1 MQTTLLGLAIA
12 FIVALIAA
20 LVGPFFID
28 WNQYKPQFEAEASR
42 IIGAPVRV
50 SGALDAR
57 LLPAPVL
64 RLRSLSIGAKADAS
78 RMSADKL
85 DVEFSLGSLLRG
97 EWRASELTLDG
108 VALDIGL
115 DRQGRIDWP
124 SAKSGFNFGA
134 LTVDR
139 LNLTGRVDLHDAG
152 SGAHVDL
159 DDLTFKGDVRGLT
172 ASLRGEGTVR
182 IAGALTPFRLATGQ
196 TADGKGTR
204 LRLTLDQ
211 GERNPGADLDG
222 VLTLDARSPGFDGAV
237 TLAGHAGHPWKL
249 IAKGKTNPAG
259 AVFDQVDLTYG
270 ADDVGLK
277 LTGTTEA
284 LFGAT
289 PRAQVKLSASQL
301 DADRLEARS
310 DTQETVPRLI
320 PKLRVLVAA
329 LPSAPLPT
337 QIGIDV
343 EQIVLGGRPL
353 RNLAARLHSDARNWT
368 VDRIELQAP
377 GHTQVTASGAVA
389 ISQKTSRFSGPLE
402 VRSGDIIVLANWL
415 AGRSMPTATRELPLQ
430 LGGTLTV
437 ASDLVAVDTAKAKL
451 GSNSLQGRVALAG
464 SALQAD
470 LTSSAFNADEVRDLA
485 RLLVGP
491 QNLLP
496 SEAQLSLNVT
506 DATLGGENLG
516 PVNLQFAYSPQAISL
531 DRLEIGGAGK
541 LAVGGYGLF
550 DRVGALGTLSL
561 NATAPSFEQF
571 KRFIPQEVPA
581 IVERLRALSVPP
593 GEANASLSVEMSK
606 SQQRTGQVDAR
617 ATLAIDAPQIKAE
630 ASVATSSAF
639 HAETGLDLGAL
650 PKSPVTLKTRI
661 DAEQGSGLLGLLA
674 LDRMVAGRGSLHL
687 EGNASGTWRSPL
699 KFDVKLV
706 GDDLDADVQG
716 TGDPWAEQ
724 STATAALNAR
734 RLDIAP
740 LFDLRSAFIVGLSSR
755 LAVAGGVLNLNDLD
769 ATVGATHARG
779 HLKILREPA
788 TIEGALTT
796 DALDLGAVAGVAL
809 GSSGREANEPLGPG
823 WLQGWRGNLTFDATR
838 ASLPGGI
845 EIKNLAGVLRGD
857 GSSLSVDQF
866 KGTIGGGIA
875 NAQITSKRDAA
886 NTSLNA
892 QLQLTGADGAALKY
906 RNLAM
911 PGGKASLR
919 MTLASEGRSAA
930 ALSNALSGGGVLT
943 LESAQISGLDPAA
956 FDAAVQASDAGLL
969 MDDTRLAAI
978 TGPALMKSSFPVA
991 SAQMSFGIRDG
1002 RLRIDPT
1009 TVQTDQ
1015 ARVVLSGGYDIPA
1028 DQVDLRASLASLT
1041 LGTPTVRPEIQLFL
1055 HGTPD
1060 GLNRQIDVAALSS
1073 WLALRAV
1080 DRETRRLDQLEGRKD
1095 ATPLLVTPNEAPV
1108 AKPSQQSDAP
1118 QSDAPLAPEQ
1128 VRLPPRDPRKHIA
1141 PKPDVSRPAAP
1152 KPVVPPRAPNVQA
1165 TGKQVAPL
1173 PPPINI
1179 RPAPGA
1185 LHSQKPRQPAPG
1197 AAF

>member
-1 MQTTLLGLAIA
+1 LQTTLLGLAIA

-28 WNQYKPQFEAEASR
+28 WNQYKPQFEAEASQ

-64 RLRSLSIGAKADAS
+64 RLRSLSVGAKADAS

-97 EWRASELTLDG
+97 EWRASELSLGG

-124 SAKSGFNFGA
+124 SAQSGFNFGA

-139 LNLTGRVDLHDAG
+139 LNLTGRVGLHDAS

-159 DDLTFKGDVRGLT
+159 DDLTFKGDVRGFT
-172 ASLRGEGTVR
+172 ASLRGEGTAR
-182 IAGALTPFRLATGQ
+182 IAGVLTPFRLATGQ
-196 TADGKGTR
+196 TVDGKGTR

-211 GERNPGADLDG
+211 AERHPGADLDG
-222 VLTLDARSPGFDGAV
+222 VLTLDGRSPGFEGAV
-237 TLAGHAGHPWKL
+237 TLAGAAGYPWKL
-249 IAKGKTNPAG
+249 TAKGKANPAG
-259 AVFDQVDLTYG
+259 AAFDQVDLTYG

-277 LTGTTEA
+277 LAGTIEA
-284 LFGAT
+284 LFGAA

-301 DADRLEARS
+301 DADRLEAGK
-310 DTQETVPRLI
+310 DPQETAPRLI
-320 PKLRVLVAA
+320 PKLRALVAA

-353 RNLAARLHSDARNWT
+353 RNLVAQLHSDARNWA
-368 VDRIELQAP
+368 VDRVELQAP
-377 GHTQVTASGAVA
+377 GNTRVTARGVVA
-389 ISQKTSRFSGPLE
+389 ISEKTSRFVGPLD
-402 VRSGDIIVLANWL
+402 VKSGDSMALAEWL
-415 AGRSMPTATRELPLQ
+415 TGRGTPLAYGGLLLQ
-430 LGGTLTV
+430 LGGTLTI
-437 ASDLVAVDTAKAKL
+437 ASDLVAVDAAQAKL
-451 GSNSLQGRVALAG
+451 GSNAFQGRMALAG
-464 SALQAD
+464 PVLQAD
-470 LTSSAFNADEVRDLA
+470 LTSPAFNADEVRDLA
-485 RLLVGP
+485 RVLVGSQSP
-491 QNLLP
+491 LP

-506 DATLGGENLG
+506 EATLGGENLG

-541 LAVGGYGLF
+541 LAVSGYGLF

-561 NATAPSFEQF
+561 NATAPSFDQF
-571 KRFIPQEVPA
+571 KRFIPHEAPA
-581 IVERLRALSVPP
+581 ILERLRALSVPP
-593 GEANASLSVEMSK
+593 GDAHASLSVEMGK

-617 ATLAIDAPQIKAE
+617 ATFAIDAPQIKAE
-630 ASVATSSAF
+630 ASAATSSAF
-639 HAETGLDLGAL
+639 HAQTGLDLSAL
-650 PKSPVTLKTRI
+650 PKSPVTLKTKLET
-661 DAEQGSGLLGLLA
+661 EQGGKLIGLLA
-674 LDRMVAGRGSLHL
+674 LDRMVASQGALRL
-687 EGNASGTWRSPL
+687 EGNASGMWRSPL
-699 KFDVKLV
+699 KFDARLT
-706 GDDLDADVQG
+706 GDDINADVQG
-716 TGDPWAEQ
+716 TGDPWADQ
-724 STATAALNAR
+724 PTATATLNAR

-740 LFDLRSAFIVGLSSR
+740 LFDLRSAFVVGLSSR
-755 LAVAGGVLNLNDLD
+755 VAVAGGALTFDDLD
-769 ATVGATHARG
+769 VSVGASHARG
-779 HLKILREPA
+779 RLKISPEPA

-809 GSSGREANEPLGPG
+809 GASGREASEPLGPG
-823 WLQGWRGNLTFDATR
+823 WLQGWRGNLEFGATR
-838 ASLPGGI
+838 ASLPGGM

-866 KGTIGGGIA
+866 KGSIGEGTA
-875 NAQITSKRDAA
+875 SAHITSKRDAA
-886 NTSLNA
+886 NTSVSA
-892 QLQLTGADGAALKY
+892 QLQLTGVDGAALKY

-943 LESAQISGLDPAA
+943 LENAQVSGLDPAA
-956 FDAAVQASDAGLL
+956 FEAAVQVSDAGLL
-969 MDDTRLAAI
+969 MDDARLAAI
-978 TGPALMKSSFPVA
+978 AGPALMKSSFPIS
-991 SAQMSFGIRDG
+991 SAQLSFGIRDG

-1009 TVQTDQ
+1009 TVQTDR

-1028 DQVDLRASLASLT
+1028 DQVDLRVSLASLT

-1060 GLNRQIDVAALSS
+1060 GLNRQVDVAALSS

-1080 DRETRRLDQLEGRKD
+1080 DRETRRLDQLEGRRD
-1095 ATPLLVTPNEAPV
+1095 ATPLLVTPNEAPAV
-1108 AKPSQQSDAP
+1108 EPSQQNDAP
-1118 QSDAPLAPEQ
+1118 QLGTPLAPAQ

-1141 PKPDVSRPAAP
+1141 PKPDAP
-1152 KPVVPPRAPNVQA
+1152 KPAVSPRAPNAQSK
-1165 TGKQVAPL
+1165 GQQVAPL

-1185 LHSQKPRQPAPG
+1185 LHSQKSRQSAPG
-1197 AAF
+1197 TAF